1 MRHTKDNKQQGLGFD
16 PVRQTIGLDRTS
28 VVKTTGAREKGTRRV
43 SKIPN
48 ASRGHAKEYT
58 QAKCM
63 YSVEGMTFMPDGRSQ
78 QDIRPQVQT
87 VRPCK
92 CGIAKILQTSDQCQY
107 STR

>member
-16 PVRQTIGLDRTS
+16 PVRRIIKLDRTS
-28 VVKTTGAREKGTRRV
+28 VVKTIGAREKGHGVYLRY
-43 SKIPN
+43 PN
-48 ASRGHAKEYT
+48 ASRGHAREYA

-63 YSVEGMTFMPDGRSQ
+63 YSVEGMTSMPDGRSQ

-92 CGIAKILQTSDQCQY
+92 CGIAKILQTSD
-107 STR
+107 